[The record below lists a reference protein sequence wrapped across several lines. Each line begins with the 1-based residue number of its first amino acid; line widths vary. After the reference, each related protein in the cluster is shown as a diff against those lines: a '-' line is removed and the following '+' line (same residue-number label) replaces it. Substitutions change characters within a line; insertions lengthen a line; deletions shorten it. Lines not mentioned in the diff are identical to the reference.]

1 MLDSRFENISNLS
14 PILFLPKIILQFFQ
28 KDFPKI
34 PKIKNTLEI
43 YYFVIFLLHE
53 TEKLRDN
60 CYLRKEGR
68 AIDTRNK

>member
-34 PKIKNTLEI
+34 PKIKNTLETLFSSCTKLKNYAI
-43 YYFVIFLLHE
+43 IVIC
-53 TEKLRDN
+53 EK
-60 CYLRKEGR
+60 KEER
-68 AIDTRNK
+68 